1 MYDVQVDTG
10 AYDDIC
16 LVHVIGE
23 ADLAT
28 VPGFDEAMTEAL
40 SARCGAVLVDLSAAT
55 FIDSSMIAALI
66 RWSREASLS
75 EREALAIATGA
86 ADAAATRTLALVDVL
101 ERLPCFATVDAARD
115 ALREGA
121 KPRPERAL
129 DKMTDPELAQAHAE
143 AVNAASHAD
152 TALLREAAR
161 VRLGEIIREQQ
172 QRDPA

>member
-1 MYDVQVDTG
+1 
-10 AYDDIC
+10 
-16 LVHVIGE
+16 
-23 ADLAT
+23 
-28 VPGFDEAMTEAL
+28 
-40 SARCGAVLVDLSAAT
+40 
-55 FIDSSMIAALI
+55 MIAALI

-121 KPRPERAL
+121 KPRPKRAL

-161 VRLGEIIREQQ
+161 VRLGDIIREQQ
-172 QRDPA
+172 RRDPA

>member
-1 MYDVQVDTG
+1 MV
-10 AYDDIC
+10 
-16 LVHVIGE
+16 
-23 ADLAT
+23 
-28 VPGFDEAMTEAL
+28 
-40 SARCGAVLVDLSAAT
+40 ARGVT
-55 FIDSSMIAALI
+55 H
-66 RWSREASLS
+66 

-172 QRDPA
+172 RRDPA